1 MSATTGTGSAPAVAA
16 LMAAKGL
23 TLVGA
28 SAGSG
33 KTHRLTEEVI
43 AAIDPGSQDAIA
55 LEGLIA
61 VTYTKK
67 AAAELGRRIRRA
79 LVEREEFERAQKLPL
94 AYLGTVHA
102 VCLRLVQE
110 FAIDA
115 GLSPEVDV
123 LPGSEARLLNQA
135 LEWGLDF
142 DFRQQIQALA
152 DTLQLRW
159 DQLRRRTDWL
169 TPVQDIMALARGN
182 RIAAERLPAMA
193 ERSLGRLLSLLG
205 PEETDAEALD
215 LALVEALKQAVTN
228 LGRVDDQT
236 NATEKVRGDVAEALR
251 RAETHELLWSDWV
264 RLSKLKPGKAASGAV
279 ALLRETGARVDGHPR
294 LREELA
300 ELTRGIYEAARVG
313 LVAYDAWKRKRCAVD
328 FVDMVDRALTLVEH
342 SEVSRELRERL
353 QLLVVDEFQDTS
365 PLQLALFVR
374 LHQLTGRSTWVGD
387 KKQCIFEYAGADPAL
402 MEAVTSWALAAG
414 GTTEQLP
421 GNWRSRPELVEA
433 CSHLF
438 SAAFERHGYGRHEVE
453 VSAQR
458 KPLPELARLPPM
470 GVWYLETTNQEGD
483 AAALAEG
490 VRGLVAEPDATPVVD
505 RTTKK
510 ARPLRPGDVAVLV
523 ATNLEAERVAGEL
536 ARRGVHSVIARAGL
550 LATPEGTLTEAAL
563 RCLIDPF
570 DTLAVATIDAL
581 IGFAGQDPDA
591 WLDSL
596 VVADASR
603 RAAEER
609 GDKPS
614 PRPSSAPVRRLEA
627 LRPQADALSPCEAL
641 DRVIA
646 VLDLAAL
653 CARWPDSEQRLG
665 NLDALRALA
674 AAYEEH
680 CERQREAGTVAGLVR
695 YFAESA
701 AKVLVRDEEIASD
714 DQHIGS
720 GDSAV
725 TVTTYHKAKGLE
737 WPVVVLS
744 SLDRK
749 QRRDAFEVCPETD
762 RTSFDAMDPLGERWI
777 RYWPWPFGAQKTTR
791 LADAAE
797 QSPEGLA
804 VAAREERE
812 RVRLLYV
819 GFTRARDHLII
830 AARIRKEAPAVAWLD
845 ELCDSKGQPLIHL
858 PDVVAGVEGDG
869 ASIVISGLDGQTM
882 SVPALRRV
890 LDMGTEPPARIRGDE
905 SHRWLAPPDAQPL
918 DRPSYWIAPSSA
930 VRDWPDLAPLEVGN
944 AERIG
949 SRLPL
954 GDSKGVSWD
963 VVGNVVHA
971 FLAADVPE
979 LAADQRVHRASRLL
993 AAAGLL
999 ELLAPAALLQAGD
1012 SVRAWVDRK
1021 WPGATWHR
1029 EVPVSAVIA
1038 TPMGSRRVE
1047 GTIDLLIETPD
1058 GVVIIDYKSW
1068 PGAQTTWQEKA
1079 RELLPQIAAYAAVL
1093 RAAGKNVLSGWLGFV
1108 VGGGVVEVKVG

>member
-1 MSATTGTGSAPAVAA
+1 MSAISGTGSTPAVAA
-16 LMAAKGL
+16 PMAAKGL
-23 TLVGA
+23 ILVGA

-43 AAIDPGSQDAIA
+43 AAIDPGRTDTIA
-55 LEGLIA
+55 LEGLVA
-61 VTYTKK
+61 VTYTKR

-142 DFRQQIQALA
+142 DFRQRIQALA

-182 RIAAERLPAMA
+182 RIAPEGLPAMA
-193 ERSLGRLLSLLG
+193 ERSLGRLLALLG
-205 PEETDAEALD
+205 PEERDAQALD

-228 LGRVDDQT
+228 LGRVDDPT

-251 RAETHELLWSDWV
+251 RAENHELVWSDWV
-264 RLSKLKPGKAASGAV
+264 RLSKLKPGKAATGAV
-279 ALLRETGARVDGHPR
+279 ALVRETGARVDGHPR
-294 LREELA
+294 LRAELA

-374 LHQLTGRSTWVGD
+374 MHQLTGRSTWVGD

-402 MEAVTSWALAAG
+402 MEAVTSWALGAG
-414 GTTEQLP
+414 GATEQLP

-438 SAAFERHGYGRHEVE
+438 SAAFERHGYARHEVE

-458 KPLPELARLPPM
+458 NALPELARLPPL

-490 VRGLVAEPDATPVVD
+490 VRRLVAEPDATSVVD
-505 RTTKK
+505 RTTKRV
-510 ARPLRPGDVAVLV
+510 RPLRPGDVAVLV
-523 ATNLEAERVAGEL
+523 ATNLEAERVAGDL

-581 IGFAGQDPDA
+581 IGFAGQDPDG

-596 VVADASR
+596 VVANSSR
-603 RAAEER
+603 RASEDR

-614 PRPSSAPVRRLEA
+614 PRSSSAPVRRLEA

-653 CARWPDSEQRLG
+653 CARWPDSEQRVG

-680 CERQREAGTVAGLVR
+680 CERQREAGTVAGLIR

-714 DQHIGS
+714 DQHLGS
-720 GDSAV
+720 GASAV

-762 RTSFDAMDPLGERWI
+762 RTSFDAIDPLGDRWI
-777 RYWPWPFGAQKTTR
+777 RYWPWPFGAQRTTR

-845 ELCDSKGQPLIHL
+845 ELCDSKGQPLIEL
-858 PDVVAGVEGDG
+858 PDVAAGVEDV
-869 ASIVISGLDGQTM
+869 ASVVIRGPDGQAM
-882 SVPALRRV
+882 LVQALRRM
-890 LDMGTEPPARIRGDE
+890 LDVGTEPPARIRGDE
-905 SHRWLAPPDAQPL
+905 SHRWLARPDAQPL
-918 DRPSYWIAPSSA
+918 ERPGYWIAPSSA
-930 VRDWPDLAPLEVGN
+930 ARDWPDLPPLEVGD

-949 SRLPL
+949 SRLQL

-979 LAADQRVHRASRLL
+979 LAADQRVDRASRLL

-1012 SVRAWVDRK
+1012 SVRAWVNRN

-1029 EVPVSAVIA
+1029 EFPVSAVIA
-1038 TPMGSRRVE
+1038 TPMGTRRVE
-1047 GTIDLLIETPD
+1047 GTIDLLIEMPN

-1079 RELLPQIAAYAAVL
+1079 RELMPQMAAYAEVL

-1108 VGGGVVEVKVG
+1108 VGGGVVEVNVW